1 MNVGKAHR
9 RWQNSGRSVVWLL
22 AWPLQRILRLLR
34 DLFVEYDRL
43 RKAHDKLRREHDDL
57 GQEQAR
63 LRKERADDK
72 QRIAELEKE
81 TAEWDAEIREKDERI
96 GHLEHQ
102 LAGSKKDSTNSSK
115 PPSSDGPAARK
126 RIHPQRPKS
135 KRKPGGQPGHPGRC
149 RSLVPV
155 EKVTQ
160 VIPHLP
166 DSCKRCRRKFSEK
179 EKQAALENKVHRHQ
193 VIELPE
199 ISPEITEHQY
209 ASVDCRCGASTR
221 LPIPPEIRSGS
232 GPRLVAFVSHLTVFC
247 RTPRRKVEQLL
258 ESALGI
264 SIALG
269 STQKYVE
276 ETSQALQSPC
286 QELQQQLRHEP
297 VLNGDETGWRKNAEK
312 RWLWVLVARTF
323 ALFVIA
329 RSRSAKVLEQLLGPA
344 FAGILCSDRF
354 SAYIKYHKGIAQFC
368 WAHLKR
374 DLLGIGQLGKTT
386 DADHFARDALALHA
400 RLFRL
405 WHRYRGSTIDRSQL
419 ITKAMPIEKKFFTL
433 GERYLDSK
441 DAAVCT
447 LAVLFFAHTERL
459 FAFIYHS
466 GVEPTNNISERTIR
480 TAVQW
485 RKICFGNRSDAGE
498 VATARLLSAAATCSI
513 QKRNLLH
520 YLTEAVRCHRKGL
533 PVPSLLP
540 QAA

>member
-1 MNVGKAHR
+1 MLH
-9 RWQNSGRSVVWLL
+9 
-22 AWPLQRILRLLR
+22 LLR

-43 RKAHDKLRREHDDL
+43 RKVHDKLRRQHEDV
-57 GQEQAR
+57 GQEQDR
-63 LRKERADDK
+63 LRKEQSEDK
-72 QRIAELEKE
+72 RRIAELEKKFSE
-81 TAEWDAEIREKDERI
+81 LEKRLAEQDEEIREKDEQI
-96 GHLEHQ
+96 ADLEHQ
-102 LAGSKKDSTNSSK
+102 LAGHKKDSTNSSK
-115 PPSSDGPAARK
+115 PPSSDGPGAGK
-126 RIHPQRPKS
+126 RVHPQRPKS

-149 RSLVPV
+149 RPLVPV
-155 EKVTQ
+155 EQVNR
-160 VIPHLP
+160 VIPIVP
-166 DSCKRCRRKFSEK
+166 DSCKGCHRKFTEK
-179 EKQAALENKVHRHQ
+179 EKRAALENKVHRHQ
-193 VIELPE
+193 VVELPE
-199 ISPEITEHQY
+199 IEPEITEYQF
-209 ASVDCRCGASTR
+209 ASIDCCCGESNR
-221 LPIPPEIRSGS
+221 VPIPPEIRSGS
-232 GPRLVAFVSHLTVFC
+232 GPRLVGFISYLTVFC
-247 RTPRRKVEQLL
+247 RMPRRKVEQLL
-258 ESALGI
+258 DSALNTP
-264 SIALG
+264 IALG

-276 ETSQALQSPC
+276 EASQALQGPC

-297 VLNGDETGWRKNAEK
+297 VVNGDETGWRRDAEK
-312 RWLWVLVARTF
+312 RWLWVLVARAF
-323 ALFVIA
+323 ALFVVA
-329 RSRSAKVLEQLLGPA
+329 RSRSAKVLEQLLGPS

-374 DLLGIGQLGKTT
+374 DILGIGQLGKTT

-405 WHRYRGSTIDRSQL
+405 WHRYRGGTIDRGQL
-419 ITKAMPIEKKFFTL
+419 IAKAMPIEKKFFAL

-441 DAAVCT
+441 DAAVCA
-447 LAVLFFAHTERL
+447 LAALFFGHTERL

-498 VATARLLSAAATCSI
+498 VVTARLLSAAATCSI

-520 YLTEAVRCHRKGL
+520 YLTEAVRCHRQGL

>member
-1 MNVGKAHR
+1 
-9 RWQNSGRSVVWLL
+9 L
-22 AWPLQRILRLLR
+22 LRLLH
-34 DLFVEYDRL
+34 DLFIEYDRL
-43 RKAHDKLRREHDDL
+43 RKAHDNLRRQHEDA
-57 GQEQAR
+57 GQEQS
-63 LRKERADDK
+63 EDK
-72 QRIAELEKE
+72 RRVAELERRL
-81 TAEWDAEIREKDERI
+81 AERDEEIREKDERI
-96 GHLEHQ
+96 ADFEHQ
-102 LAGSKKDSTNSSK
+102 LAGSRKDSTNSLK
-115 PPSSDGPAARK
+115 PPSSDGPAAGK
-126 RIHPQRPKS
+126 RTHPQRPKS

-155 EKVTQ
+155 EQVTR
-160 VIPHLP
+160 VIPMLP
-166 DSCKRCRRKFSEK
+166 DSCKGCHRKFTEK
-179 EKQAALENKVHRHQ
+179 EKRAALQGNVQRHQ
-193 VIELPE
+193 VTEMPKIE
-199 ISPEITEHQY
+199 PEITEYQFG
-209 ASVDCRCGASTR
+209 SIICCCGESNR
-221 LPIPPEIRSGS
+221 VPIPPEIRSGS
-232 GPRLVAFVSHLTVFC
+232 GPRLVAFVSYLTVFC

-269 STQKYVE
+269 STQKHVE
-276 ETSQALQSPC
+276 ETSQALQAPC
-286 QELQQQLRHEP
+286 QELQQQLQCEP
-297 VLNGDETGWRKNAEK
+297 VLNGDETGWRKNGEK
-312 RWLWVLVARTF
+312 RWLWVLVAQAF

-329 RSRSAKVLEQLLGPA
+329 RSRSAKVLEQLLGPS

-368 WAHLKR
+368 WSHLKR
-374 DLLGIGQLGKTT
+374 DILGVGQLGKTT

-405 WHRYRGSTIDRSQL
+405 WHRYRGGTIDRDQL
-419 ITKAMPIEKKFFTL
+419 IARAMPIEKRFFLL

-441 DAAVCT
+441 DAAVCA
-447 LAVLFFAHTERL
+447 LAALFFAHTERL
-459 FAFIYHS
+459 FAFIYHT

-498 VATARLLSAAATCSI
+498 IVTARLLSAAATCSI

-520 YLTEAVRCHRKGL
+520 YLTEAVRCHRQGL